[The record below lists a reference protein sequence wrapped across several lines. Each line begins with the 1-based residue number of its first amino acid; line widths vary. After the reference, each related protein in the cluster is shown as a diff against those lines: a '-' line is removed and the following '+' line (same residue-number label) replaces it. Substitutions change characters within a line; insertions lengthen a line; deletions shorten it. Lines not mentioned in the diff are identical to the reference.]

1 MIESWWPSDENSRD
15 SIHQK
20 HGIGSSFDQK
30 KKHGIGKVESK
41 ETQPMNHP
49 SSSFSGPMVVIS
61 IYFTD

>member
-1 MIESWWPSDENSRD
+1 MRTLETLFIKSMELVHPLT
-15 SIHQK
+15 K
-20 HGIGSSFDQK
+20 KK

-49 SSSFSGPMVVIS
+49 SSSFSGPVVVIS

>member
-30 KKHGIGKVESK
+30 KKSMELVKWKVK
-41 ETQPMNHP
+41 KHNP
-49 SSSFSGPMVVIS
+49 
-61 IYFTD
+61 